1 MANSLQRYDRLAFGV
16 LGGLFSAITGYLLL
30 ALGWSWAQGESL
42 AYFHQEVFLGSP
54 LYKDRV
60 LSLCTLSVVPL
71 FHLSYRRKMDRFA
84 RGSMLLMVV
93 MVLAI
98 VVIQMGAE

>member
-54 LYKDRV
+54 LYKDRI